1 MAKKKVAVSLRKP
14 SQALEVEAQPADVTK
29 VLAMSDAVPTDVVAR
44 SVAAQPD
51 ASSAA
56 APPVQPATIEEFVS
70 GVAAALEQSAS
81 ELRPSEVKELLRRA
95 PAGYR
100 ELNVLLPEKLVEEVE
115 LHCNKYNLDLSPLVA
130 TALEFHLHQATV
142 KKSKRRER
150 VAAAARALLTELT
163 HRARSLWE
171 ARRASL
177 RVRAPEP
184 SPS

>member
-1 MAKKKVAVSLRKP
+1 MARKKVAVSLRKP
-14 SQALEVEAQPADVTK
+14 SQAPEVDAQPADVTK
-29 VLAMSDAVPTDVVAR
+29 VMAMSDAVPTDVVAR
-44 SVAAQPD
+44 AVAAQPD
-51 ASSAA
+51 ASSVV
-56 APPVQPATIEEFVS
+56 APAQPATIEEFVS

-100 ELNVLLPEKLVEEVE
+100 ELTVLLPEKLVAEVE

-130 TALEFHLHQATV
+130 TALEFHLNQANA

-184 SPS
+184 SAS